1 MVRKK
6 LTLECLWV
14 RRLKCYCLSLG
25 NAISDQIT
33 WKFRTDNCSFGYPWI
48 NSGLAARI
56 RCCHSGQCSSLWT
69 SQQPPLPCPLHLPV
83 SMGAPAAGPPLA
95 ELRPSGAMCVWTGEE
110 PEQEGRQPPTWVW
123 GEREAVPGSAEEDT
137 TWHAD
142 QGQWEHEKH
151 YCVRATAITRVQ

>member
-1 MVRKK
+1 
-6 LTLECLWV
+6 
-14 RRLKCYCLSLG
+14 
-25 NAISDQIT
+25 
-33 WKFRTDNCSFGYPWI
+33 
-48 NSGLAARI
+48 
-56 RCCHSGQCSSLWT
+56 
-69 SQQPPLPCPLHLPV
+69 
-83 SMGAPAAGPPLA
+83 MGAPAAGPPLA

-123 GEREAVPGSAEEDT
+123 GEREAVPGSAEEDP